1 MVLPTIMHHLSL
13 ELFTEYNIHKGEGM
27 DILYQI
33 IQMISTIAGLAAT
46 LIVIIKP
53 LRNKVLGTV
62 EIQNGQRCLLRSEM
76 LAIYYKHRDTC
87 VIRQYECENFL
98 YLYSA
103 YKALGGNSFVDKI
116 KKEVDSWE
124 VVS

>member
-1 MVLPTIMHHLSL
+1 METI
-13 ELFTEYNIHKGEGM
+13 
-27 DILYQI
+27 YQI

-53 LRNKVLGTV
+53 LRNKVLGI
-62 EIQNGQRCLLRSEM
+62 EKIHDGQKCLLRSEI
-76 LAIYYKHRDTC
+76 LAIYYKHRDTR
-87 VIRQYECENFL
+87 VIRQYEYENFL

-124 VVS
+124 VIS